1 MTLRVIHDPKHWRN
15 RAAEMRS
22 LAMVIED
29 DQTREIMNHSISQT
43 ATYFFNSLLSCSLSR
58 GSAQFFTPPPRIAPI
73 VSAHS
78 RRQDP
83 KTPVEQALMRGLGT
97 A

>member
-43 ATYFFNSLLSCSLSR
+43 ATYFFNSLLGIIIILSR
-58 GSAQFFTPPPRIAPI
+58 ADLKP
-73 VSAHS
+73 
-78 RRQDP
+78 
-83 KTPVEQALMRGLGT
+83 
-97 A
+97 